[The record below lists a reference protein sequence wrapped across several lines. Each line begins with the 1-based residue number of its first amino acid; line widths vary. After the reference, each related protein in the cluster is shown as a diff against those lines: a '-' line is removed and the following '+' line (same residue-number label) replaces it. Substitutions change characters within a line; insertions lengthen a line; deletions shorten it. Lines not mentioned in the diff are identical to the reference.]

1 MIGCGQYIRTSE
13 KLLLKGLAF
22 FKTHSELHQF
32 IIHEKII
39 WRYNDNLN
47 RYTFYQLIMLKTIK
61 IWYCWITKHLTN
73 TVRCMMK
80 IWSPAKTTST
90 YCAWL
95 NNVKWPSLNY
105 PSCKISI
112 VLYKHLCWTEQH
124 HQHSKKIEVHSM
136 CCFLNGL
143 LTL

>member
-1 MIGCGQYIRTSE
+1 
-13 KLLLKGLAF
+13 
-22 FKTHSELHQF
+22 
-32 IIHEKII
+32 
-39 WRYNDNLN
+39 
-47 RYTFYQLIMLKTIK
+47 MLKKIK
-61 IWYCWITKHLTN
+61 IWYCWITKHFIN
-73 TVRCMMK
+73 TVRCMIK

-124 HQHSKKIEVHSM
+124 HQHSKKIEVHSK

-143 LTL
+143 LTLKQMKIKNFHNILHFIFCFSKWNITQQDISSFDRKVRHQRYLISRYTIF